1 MNSKTISKYAD
12 KSCVYT
18 LWFCN
23 YIHIIISNLIFLK
36 PMETNNYDGMEFQCT
51 RVAIGT
57 CLSDSHTR
65 EFMKLYI
72 LCNSYHDHYQIPILT
87 EY

>member
-12 KSCVYT
+12 KSCVHT

-36 PMETNNYDGMEFQCT
+36 PVH
-51 RVAIGT
+51 VAIGT

-65 EFMKLYI
+65 EFMKLYM
-72 LCNSYHDHYQIPILT
+72 LCNSYYDHNQIPILT